1 MTSKKIRET
10 FAIPITRRSLL
21 AGGLGVGALG
31 TLAACGATG
40 PALEY
45 NVEGQPVSGG
55 ILRVGLTGGDSAD
68 TLDAHIPTNSA
79 DTARCV
85 NLYEPLLRR
94 DDDYELEYRLAESFE
109 PNADATVW
117 TVVLREGLKFSDG
130 SDITA
135 DSIVFSIERI
145 MDPDD
150 PKNGAAMLGHVSDVV
165 AVDDRTVEI
174 HLSSADAELDDAF
187 SQYQMGI
194 VPQDYDPANPVSSG
208 AFKVKEFVPA
218 QTTVLERNDHHF
230 EGPAHLDEVHLLN
243 FEENDA
249 MLNALLSTQVDV
261 LAQLPPALSKV
272 LEADDRLRVLDS
284 ETGMWLP
291 FTMRVD
297 VEPFDDVR
305 VRQAFRLAID
315 RQQMIDQVFSGHG
328 FVGNDMY
335 AVYDPGYPEDLPQRV
350 QDIEEAKR
358 LLADAGYPDGI
369 DVELVAAPIQ
379 SGAVEAAQVFAQQA
393 AEAGIHI
400 NIRRVDETTFW
411 ENYLEWD
418 FALSFWYTRNF
429 LAQTSQSTVEG
440 APFNETHWVDKD
452 YAAAIVEARAERDD
466 EKRYAM
472 IREQQERLYEEG
484 GYIIWGFSNQ
494 VDAYHSYVVG
504 MQENATGLP
513 LGGYDFHRV
522 WIAEVTA

>member
-1 MTSKKIRET
+1 MTSPT
-10 FAIPITRRSLL
+10 GFSTLTTPFSRRALL
-21 AGGLGVGALG
+21 GGALGAGALG
-31 TLAACGATG
+31 TLAACSTG
-40 PALEY
+40 PLVEY
-45 NVEGQPVSGG
+45 QTGGEPVRGG

-85 NLYEPLLRR
+85 NMYEPLLRR
-94 DDDYELEYRLAESFE
+94 DDDYELEYRLAQSFE

-117 TVVLREGLKFSDG
+117 TAVLREGLKFSDG

-135 DSIVFSIERI
+135 DDVVFSIERI
-145 MDPDD
+145 TDPDD
-150 PKNGAAMLGHVSDVV
+150 PKNGAAMLADVTDVV
-165 AVDDRTVEI
+165 AVDARTVEI
-174 HLSSADAELDDAF
+174 RLAAPDAELDDAF

-194 VPQDYDPANPVSSG
+194 VPVGYDPANPVCSG
-208 AFKVKEFVPA
+208 AFRVKDFVPA
-218 QTTVLERNDHHF
+218 QSTVLERNEHHF

-243 FEENDA
+243 FSENDA

-272 LEADDRLRVLDS
+272 LRADERLRILDS

-315 RQQMIDQVFSGHG
+315 RQQMVDQVFSGHG

-335 AVYDPGYPEDLPQRV
+335 AVFDPAYPDDLPQRE
-350 QDIEEAKR
+350 QDIAEAKR
-358 LLADAGYPDGI
+358 LLAEAGYPDGI
-369 DVELVAAPIQ
+369 SVELVAAPIQ

-393 AEAGIHI
+393 AAAGINI
-400 NIRRVDETTFW
+400 TIRRLDETAFW
-411 ENYLEWD
+411 EHYLEWD
-418 FALSFWYTRNF
+418 FALTFWYTRNF

-440 APFNETHWVDKD
+440 APFNETHWYDED
-452 YAAAIVEARAERDD
+452 YAAAIAEARAERDD
-466 EKRYAM
+466 AKRHEL
-472 IREQQERLYEEG
+472 IRAQQQRLYDEG

-504 MQENATGLP
+504 MRENATGMP
-513 LGGYDFHRV
+513 LGGYNFHRV
-522 WIAEVTA
+522 WIAEVAA

>member
-1 MTSKKIRET
+1 MTSHNLRTK
-10 FAIPITRRSLL
+10 LL
-21 AGGLGVGALG
+21 APFSRRTLLGGALG
-31 TLAACGATG
+31 AGALTTLSACGTG
-40 PALEY
+40 PAVEY
-45 NVEGQPVSGG
+45 QTDSQAVFGG

-130 SDITA
+130 TDITSDA
-135 DSIVFSIERI
+135 VVFSIERI

-150 PKNGAAMLGHVSDVV
+150 PKNGAAMLSDVSDVV

-174 HLSSADAELDDAF
+174 HLDAADAELDDAF

-194 VPQDYDPANPVSSG
+194 VPVDYDPANPVSSG
-208 AFKVKEFVPA
+208 AFKVKSFVPA
-218 QTTVLERNDHHF
+218 QSTVLERNDYHF

-243 FEENDA
+243 FAENDA
-249 MLNALLSTQVDV
+249 MINALLSTQVDV

-272 LEADDRLRVLDS
+272 LRADERLSILDS

-315 RQQMIDQVFSGHG
+315 RQQMVDQVFSGHG
-328 FVGNDMY
+328 FIGNDMY
-335 AVYDPGYPEDLPQRV
+335 AVYDPAYPDDLPQRE
-350 QDIEEAKR
+350 QDIDEAKR
-358 LLADAGYPDGI
+358 LLAEAGYPDGL

-379 SGAVEAAQVFAQQA
+379 SGAVEAAQVYAQQA
-393 AEAGIHI
+393 AEAGINI
-400 NIRRVDETTFW
+400 SIRRLDETAFW

-418 FALSFWYTRNF
+418 FSLSFWYTRNF
-429 LAQTSQSTVEG
+429 LAQTSQSTVDG
-440 APFNETHWVDKD
+440 APFNETHWVDED
-452 YAAAIVEARAERDD
+452 YAQAVAAARAERDD
-466 EKRYAM
+466 DQRYAM

-484 GYIIWGFSNQ
+484 GYILWGFSNQ
-494 VDAYHSYVVG
+494 VDAFHNYVVG
-504 MQENATGLP
+504 LQENATGLP
-513 LGGYDFHRV
+513 LGGYNFHRV
-522 WIAEVTA
+522 WIAEVAV

>member
-1 MTSKKIRET
+1 MSSALQAFTK
-10 FAIPITRRSLL
+10 PVTRRRFLGASMGVSA
-21 AGGLGVGALG
+21 AGVL
-31 TLAACGATG
+31 TACTTG
-40 PALEY
+40 PLVEY
-45 NVEGQPVSGG
+45 DTAAGPVSGG

-94 DDDYELEYRLAESFE
+94 NDNYELEYRLAESFE

-117 TVVLREGLKFSDG
+117 TAVLREGLKFSNG
-130 SDITA
+130 SPITA
-135 DSIVFSIERI
+135 DDVVFSIERI

-150 PKNGAAMLGHVSDVV
+150 PKNGAAMLSDVTRV
-165 AVDDRTVEI
+165 RAVDGLTVRIE
-174 HLSSADAELDDAF
+174 LAAADAELDDAF

-194 VPQDYDPANPVSSG
+194 VPRGYDPAAPISSG
-208 AFKVKEFVPA
+208 AFQVKHFTPA
-218 QTTVLERNDHHF
+218 QSTVLARNPHHF

-243 FEENDA
+243 FAENDA

-272 LEADDRLRVLDS
+272 LRADERLKILDS

-297 VEPFDDVR
+297 VAPFDDVR

-315 RQQMIDQVFSGHG
+315 RQQMVDQVFSGHG

-335 AVYDPGYPEDLPQRV
+335 AVYDPAYPADLPQRE
-350 QDIEEAKR
+350 QDIDEAKR
-358 LLADAGYPDGI
+358 LLAEAGYPDGL

-393 AEAGIHI
+393 AAAGINI
-400 NIRRVDETTFW
+400 SIRRLDETAFW
-411 ENYLEWD
+411 ENYLDWD

-440 APFNETHWVDKD
+440 APFNETHWFDED
-452 YAAAIVEARAERDD
+452 YAAAVAAARAERDD
-466 EKRYAM
+466 ETRFAM
-472 IREQQERLYEEG
+472 IRAQQQRLYEEG

-494 VDAYHSYVVG
+494 VDAYHRYVMG
-504 MQENATGLP
+504 LQENATGLP
-513 LGGYDFHRV
+513 LGGYNFHRV
-522 WIAEVTA
+522 WLAEVAQ